1 MIKKADIQFRLKKM
15 KGNKLR
21 KIIVCSLFCSLAF
34 ANNLE
39 ILQKDKKELR
49 QLDKKS
55 IESNYESNKNDWIS
69 PINLSSGL
77 SRNHSFSTESDKF
90 SKSVS
95 IGFTQSIYQSGGIEF
110 TIQYAKDQLNYDLL
124 TWENE
129 NAQLLESIYDTL
141 LEIRKIKIQIEQ
153 GIYKLAS
160 KEIEL
165 NIKKIQYEAGDTDIV
180 ELNNALMSKNTQI
193 KENISLENSLKD
205 KIFELSK
212 YTDLKYDEIEII
224 DFNNVSKEDYVSK
237 NIEYLVEDARVEML
251 NTNYKKTKTNYLPK
265 VSLGLN
271 GSYSNIDDLIKNTK
285 NEDETSGSASLTLS
299 VPLYDYNKTSKLED
313 AKLEYLKRKSSTNDL
328 KNELAYEYE
337 QIINQIDTYKK
348 QNKIIE
354 DNIKLY
360 DDLIT
365 ANRVSNDAG
374 MTSAYDL
381 EVLENTK
388 KVNEYDLQI
397 NEINIKLQFSKLYF
411 KIKG

>member
-1 MIKKADIQFRLKKM
+1 MRS
-15 KGNKLR
+15 
-21 KIIVCSLFCSLAF
+21 IIICFLISNFVF
-34 ANNLE
+34 ASNLE
-39 ILQKDKKELR
+39 ILQNDKKELR
-49 QLDKKS
+49 NLEKKS
-55 IESNYESNKNDWIS
+55 IEASYEALKNDWIS
-69 PINLSSGL
+69 PITINSGL
-77 SRNHSFSTESDKF
+77 SRDHSFS
-90 SKSVS
+90 SKSGSFDKSAS
-95 IGFTQSIYQSGGIEF
+95 IGFTQSIYESGGIELS
-110 TIQYAKDQLNYDLL
+110 IQYAKDKYDSEMLAWESDNYTILQ
-124 TWENE
+124 TVYE
-129 NAQLLESIYDTL
+129 TL
-141 LEIRKIKIQIEQ
+141 LEISKIKLQIEQ
-153 GIYKLAS
+153 SSYSLQN

-165 NIKKIQYEAGDTDIV
+165 ILKKIQYEAGSGDITD
-180 ELNNALMSKNTQI
+180 LNNAMIAKNSQY

-313 AKLEYLKRKSSTNDL
+313 AKLEYLKQKSSANDL